1 MLNGIG
7 ATGVQSTNTAVTHA
21 SATSH
26 QTGQLTGI
34 SSASLPGPSSQLA
47 KALDPRR
54 LNIVGESHPESGPRR
69 QEEKAYI
76 QSLGMQNAQYWKED
90 QFQYSQTSGGFKL
103 FGKSFL
109 TKTTEHFGD
118 PVMLRLEMRLADV
131 KEKFIPLAAQFSAGT
146 NPPGL
151 GATAYPL
158 EQAWNSFIESA
169 FKTESK
175 QILLTMHELLAVDDK
190 QAIDQLQ
197 SLHHHIEQLSHQYQ
211 TPSARSPQDV
221 QAQAKSLLQDWSAAE
236 SIFCRDVKN
245 GKPLDSSVSLSKQ
258 RSEAMAA
265 SAQSAGHSPGVWK
278 VGQSHIDD
286 IKNAPGFDERALNY
300 NILTKDEFNQGLALW
315 AQQQQP

>member
-1 MLNGIG
+1 M
-7 ATGVQSTNTAVTHA
+7 VKS
-21 SATSH
+21 
-26 QTGQLTGI
+26 
-34 SSASLPGPSSQLA
+34 
-47 KALDPRR
+47 LDPHR

-109 TKTTEHFGD
+109 TKTTEQFGD
-118 PVMLRLEMRLADV
+118 SVMLRLEMRLADV
-131 KEKFIPLAAQFSAGT
+131 KEKFIPLAEQFAAGN
-146 NPPGL
+146 NPPAL
-151 GATAYPL
+151 GVAGYPL
-158 EQAWNSFIESA
+158 EQAWNSFVESA

-175 QILLTMHELLAVDDK
+175 QLLLTMHELLAIDDK
-190 QAIDQLQ
+190 QSIDQLQ
-197 SLHHHIEQLSHQYQ
+197 SLHQHIEQLSHKYQ
-211 TPSARSPQDV
+211 TPGALNAQDV
-221 QAQAKSLLQDWSAAE
+221 QTQAKALLQDWAVAE
-236 SIFCRDVKN
+236 KLFCRDVKAD
-245 GKPLDSSVSLSKQ
+245 KALDSSASLNKQ
-258 RSEAMAA
+258 RSAAMAA
-265 SAQSAGHSPGVWK
+265 SAQAAGHSVGVWK